1 MVKLKEREREG
12 ERERERERESLR
24 NRVNMINR
32 ETWFENS
39 GGGFIH
45 SSTHLRD
52 GDKERDSP

>member
-1 MVKLKEREREG
+1 M
-12 ERERERERESLR
+12 
-24 NRVNMINR
+24 NMKNR

-45 SSTHLRD
+45 SSAHLRD